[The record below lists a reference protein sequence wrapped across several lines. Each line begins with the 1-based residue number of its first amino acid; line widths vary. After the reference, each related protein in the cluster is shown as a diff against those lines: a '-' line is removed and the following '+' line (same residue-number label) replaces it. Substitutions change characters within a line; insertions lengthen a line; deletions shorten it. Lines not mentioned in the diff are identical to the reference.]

1 MKIKIRKWLLFGAA
15 MLLLILLA
23 RTVPAGASEHAL
35 PAAPAAAEAGS
46 GVENSESR
54 KELVITVVEDIPA
67 EEIEENAV
75 PLAASAEEQNQY
87 RSLRISLIIAAAGV
101 CLFVLFYYFV
111 LRDRK
116 MRRSI
121 LRMEN
126 TREPGQKKIRS

>member
-1 MKIKIRKWLLFGAA
+1 MKIKIRKWLLFGAV

-23 RTVPAGASEHAL
+23 RTVPAGAAEYAM
-35 PAAPAAAEAGS
+35 PAAADTAEAGS
-46 GVENSESR
+46 EKSDESR

-101 CLFVLFYYFV
+101 CLFALFYYFV

>member
-1 MKIKIRKWLLFGAA
+1 MKIKIRKWLFFGAV

-23 RTVPAGASEHAL
+23 RTVPAGAAEHAL
-35 PAAPAAAEAGS
+35 LAAADTAEAGS
-46 GVENSESR
+46 EKSDESR

-101 CLFVLFYYFV
+101 CLFALFYYFV